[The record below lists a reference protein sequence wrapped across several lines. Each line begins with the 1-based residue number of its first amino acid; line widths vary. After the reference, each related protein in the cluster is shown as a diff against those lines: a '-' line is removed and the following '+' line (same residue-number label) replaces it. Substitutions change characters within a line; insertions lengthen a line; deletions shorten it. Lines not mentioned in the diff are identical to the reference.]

1 MSKGNAR
8 MDIFALIERLEAL
21 VNTGQRVPFV
31 NKIMLDEQECLDVIA
46 QMRMSVPDE
55 VRQARRMLQE
65 RSRIPEQARL
75 EAERIVAIAHE
86 QAEEILS
93 EHGLVRAAEDN
104 ARQIMEEAEEQAS
117 EIQRE
122 SDAYAVRSLTDLRT
136 RLEQL
141 HERVQIFLEAMADT
155 EPEGIPSVR
164 ARGDRTSQDSVE

>member
-1 MSKGNAR
+1 

-104 ARQIMEEAEEQAS
+104 ARQITEEAEEQAS

-164 ARGDRTSQDSVE
+164 TRGDRTSQDAVE

>member
-1 MSKGNAR
+1 

-93 EHGLVRAAEDN
+93 EHGLVRAAEEN
-104 ARQIMEEAEEQAS
+104 AQRIVDEAEEQAT
-117 EIQRE
+117 EIQQE
-122 SDAYAVRSLTDLRT
+122 SDQYAVNSLTDLRT

-155 EPEGIPSVR
+155 EPEEVPSAR
-164 ARGDRTSQDSVE
+164 ARRDRAAKE

>member
-1 MSKGNAR
+1 

-104 ARQIMEEAEEQAS
+104 ARQIMAEAEEQAG

-164 ARGDRTSQDSVE
+164 ARGDRASQDSVE

>member
-1 MSKGNAR
+1 

-104 ARQIMEEAEEQAS
+104 AREIVEEAEGQSS

-155 EPEGIPSVR
+155 EPEEVASTR
-164 ARGDRTSQDSVE
+164 TRGGRTSQDSTE

>member
-1 MSKGNAR
+1 

-93 EHGLVRAAEDN
+93 EHGLVQAAEDN
-104 ARQIMEEAEEQAS
+104 ARQIVGDAEEQAS

-141 HERVQIFLEAMADT
+141 HERVQIFLEAMAET
-155 EPEGIPSVR
+155 EPEGVSSSRV
-164 ARGDRTSQDSVE
+164 RGDRTSQDSIE

>member
-1 MSKGNAR
+1 

-46 QMRMSVPDE
+46 QLRMSVPDE

-93 EHGLVRAAEDN
+93 EHGLVRAAEANSQRILD
-104 ARQIMEEAEEQAS
+104 EAEEQAG

-155 EPEGIPSVR
+155 EPEEVPSVR
-164 ARGDRTSQDSVE
+164 TRGDRASHDSIE

>member
-1 MSKGNAR
+1 

-86 QAEEILS
+86 QAEEVLS

-104 ARQIMEEAEEQAS
+104 ARQIVEDAEEQAS
-117 EIQRE
+117 EIHRE

-155 EPEGIPSVR
+155 EPEGVPSTR
-164 ARGDRTSQDSVE
+164 ARGDRTSQDLVE

>member
-1 MSKGNAR
+1 

-46 QMRMSVPDE
+46 QLRMSVPDE

-86 QAEEILS
+86 QAEEVLS
-93 EHGLVRAAEDN
+93 EHGLVRAAEEN
-104 ARQIMEEAEEQAS
+104 ARQILDEAQDQAN
-117 EIQRE
+117 EVQRE

-155 EPEGIPSVR
+155 DPEEVPTAR
-164 ARGDRTSQDSVE
+164 ARGDRASQDSLE

>member
-1 MSKGNAR
+1 

-93 EHGLVRAAEDN
+93 EHGLVQAAEEN
-104 ARQIMEEAEEQAS
+104 ARRILGEAEEQAV
-117 EIQRE
+117 EVQRE
-122 SDAYAVRSLTDLRT
+122 SDDYAVRSLTDLRT

-155 EPEGIPSVR
+155 EPEDIPS
-164 ARGDRTSQDSVE
+164 ARGRGERVS

>member
-1 MSKGNAR
+1 

-93 EHGLVRAAEDN
+93 EHGLVRAAEEN
-104 ARQIMEEAEEQAS
+104 ARRIVDEAEEQAT
-117 EIQRE
+117 EIQQE
-122 SDAYAVRSLTDLRT
+122 SDQYAVRSLTDLRT
-136 RLEQL
+136 RLEQM

-155 EPEGIPSVR
+155 EPEQVPSAR
-164 ARGDRTSQDSVE
+164 ARRERASQE

>member
-1 MSKGNAR
+1 

-155 EPEGIPSVR
+155 EPEGIPSAR
-164 ARGDRTSQDSVE
+164 ARGDRTSQDAVE

>member
-1 MSKGNAR
+1 

-46 QMRMSVPDE
+46 QLRMSVPDE

-86 QAEEILS
+86 QAEEVLS
-93 EHGLVRAAEDN
+93 EHGLVRAAEQN
-104 ARQIMEEAEEQAS
+104 ARQILDEAQDQAN
-117 EIQRE
+117 EVQRE

-155 EPEGIPSVR
+155 DPEEVPTAR
-164 ARGDRTSQDSVE
+164 ARGDRASQDSLE

>member
-1 MSKGNAR
+1 

-104 ARQIMEEAEEQAS
+104 ARRILDEAEGQAG

-155 EPEGIPSVR
+155 EPEDVPSARSRGER
-164 ARGDRTSQDSVE
+164 ASQERVE

>member
-1 MSKGNAR
+1 

-104 ARQIMEEAEEQAS
+104 ARKILDDAEEQAG
-117 EIQRE
+117 EVQRE
-122 SDAYAVRSLTDLRT
+122 SDDYAVRSLTDLRT

-155 EPEGIPSVR
+155 EPEDIPS
-164 ARGDRTSQDSVE
+164 ARGRGERASQGPLE

>member
-1 MSKGNAR
+1 
-8 MDIFALIERLEAL
+8 MDIFALIERLEVL

-46 QMRMSVPDE
+46 QLRMSVPDE

-65 RSRIPEQARL
+65 RSRIPEQAHL

-86 QAEEILS
+86 QAEEVLS
-93 EHGLVRAAEDN
+93 EHGLVRAAEEN
-104 ARQIMEEAEEQAS
+104 ARRILDEAQDQAN
-117 EIQRE
+117 EVQRE
-122 SDAYAVRSLTDLRT
+122 SDDYAVRSLTDLRT

-155 EPEGIPSVR
+155 EPEEVPSARVR
-164 ARGDRTSQDSVE
+164 DDRASQDSIE

>member
-1 MSKGNAR
+1 

-164 ARGDRTSQDSVE
+164 ARGDRTSQDTVE

>member
-1 MSKGNAR
+1 

-104 ARQIMEEAEEQAS
+104 ARRILEEAEDQAG
-117 EIQRE
+117 EVQRE
-122 SDAYAVRSLTDLRT
+122 SDDYAVRSLTDLRT

-155 EPEGIPSVR
+155 EPEDVPS
-164 ARGDRTSQDSVE
+164 ARGRGERASQGPLE

>member
-1 MSKGNAR
+1 

-46 QMRMSVPDE
+46 QMRMSIPDE

-75 EAERIVAIAHE
+75 EAERIVEIAHE

-104 ARQIMEEAEEQAS
+104 ARRIVEEAQDQAS
-117 EIQRE
+117 EVQRE
-122 SDAYAVRSLTDLRT
+122 SDEYAVRSLTDLRT

-141 HERVQIFLEAMADT
+141 HERVQIFIEAMADS
-155 EPEGIPSVR
+155 EPEELPS
-164 ARGDRTSQDSVE
+164 ARGGGERASRETVE

>member
-1 MSKGNAR
+1 

-86 QAEEILS
+86 QAEEVLS

-104 ARQIMEEAEEQAS
+104 ARRILDEAEEQAG

-155 EPEGIPSVR
+155 ELDEVPSSR
-164 ARGDRTSQDSVE
+164 ARGERSSQDSVE

>member
-1 MSKGNAR
+1 

-86 QAEEILS
+86 QAEEVLS

-104 ARQIMEEAEEQAS
+104 ARRIIDEAEEQAG

-155 EPEGIPSVR
+155 EPDEVPSS
-164 ARGDRTSQDSVE
+164 RGRGERSSQDSVE

>member
-1 MSKGNAR
+1 

-93 EHGLVRAAEDN
+93 EHGLVRAAEEN
-104 ARQIMEEAEEQAS
+104 AQRIVDEAEEQAT
-117 EIQRE
+117 EVQRE
-122 SDAYAVRSLTDLRT
+122 SDQYAVNSLTELRT

-155 EPEGIPSVR
+155 EPEEVPSAR
-164 ARGDRTSQDSVE
+164 ARRDRATKE

>member
-1 MSKGNAR
+1 
-8 MDIFALIERLEAL
+8 MDIFALIERLEGL

-86 QAEEILS
+86 QAEEVLS
-93 EHGLVRAAEDN
+93 EHGLVRAAEQN
-104 ARQIMEEAEEQAS
+104 ARRILDEAEDQAG

-141 HERVQIFLEAMADT
+141 HERVQIFLEAMADS
-155 EPEGIPSVR
+155 EPEEVPSTR
-164 ARGDRTSQDSVE
+164 MRGDLNSQDSVE

>member
-1 MSKGNAR
+1 

-86 QAEEILS
+86 QAEEVLS

-104 ARQIMEEAEEQAS
+104 ARQIVEEAEEQAG

-155 EPEGIPSVR
+155 EPEAVPSS
-164 ARGDRTSQDSVE
+164 RGRGERGSQDSVE

>member
-1 MSKGNAR
+1 

-75 EAERIVAIAHE
+75 EADRIVAIAHE

-104 ARQIMEEAEEQAS
+104 SREIVEEAEGQAS

-155 EPEGIPSVR
+155 EPEEVTSTR
-164 ARGDRTSQDSVE
+164 TRGGRTSQDSTE

>member
-1 MSKGNAR
+1 

-46 QMRMSVPDE
+46 QMRMSIPDE

-86 QAEEILS
+86 QAEEVLS
-93 EHGLVRAAEDN
+93 EHGLTRAAEEN
-104 ARQIMEEAEEQAS
+104 ARQIVEEAEAQAS
-117 EIQRE
+117 EVQRE

-141 HERVQIFLEAMADT
+141 HERVQIFLEAMADS
-155 EPEGIPSVR
+155 EPEELHSSR
-164 ARGDRTSQDSVE
+164 ARGERASQEPVE

>member
-1 MSKGNAR
+1 

-46 QMRMSVPDE
+46 QMRMSIPDE

-75 EAERIVAIAHE
+75 EAERIVEIAHE

-104 ARQIMEEAEEQAS
+104 ARRIVEEAETQAG
-117 EIQRE
+117 EVQRE
-122 SDAYAVRSLTDLRT
+122 SDEYAVRSLTDLRT

-141 HERVQIFLEAMADT
+141 HERVQIFIEAMADS
-155 EPEGIPSVR
+155 EPEELPSTRGRGER
-164 ARGDRTSQDSVE
+164 ASREPVE

>member
-1 MSKGNAR
+1 

-46 QMRMSVPDE
+46 QMRMSIPDE

-75 EAERIVAIAHE
+75 EAERIVEIAHE

-104 ARQIMEEAEEQAS
+104 ARRIVEEAQDQAS
-117 EIQRE
+117 EVQRE
-122 SDAYAVRSLTDLRT
+122 SDEYAVRSLTDLRT

-141 HERVQIFLEAMADT
+141 HERVQIFIEAMADS
-155 EPEGIPSVR
+155 EPEELPS
-164 ARGDRTSQDSVE
+164 ARGRGERASQETVE

>member
-1 MSKGNAR
+1 

-104 ARQIMEEAEEQAS
+104 ARQVLDEAEEQAG

-155 EPEGIPSVR
+155 EPEEVSSPRG
-164 ARGDRTSQDSVE
+164 RGDRSSQDSLE

>member
-1 MSKGNAR
+1 

-46 QMRMSVPDE
+46 RLRMSVPDE

-93 EHGLVRAAEDN
+93 EHGLTRAAEAN
-104 ARQIMEEAEEQAS
+104 ASKIMEEAEEQAG

-155 EPEGIPSVR
+155 EPEEVPSVR
-164 ARGDRTSQDSVE
+164 TRGDRASQDSLE

>member
-1 MSKGNAR
+1 

-104 ARQIMEEAEEQAS
+104 ARRMLEEAEEQAG
-117 EIQRE
+117 EVQRE
-122 SDAYAVRSLTDLRT
+122 SDDYAVRSLTDLRT

-155 EPEGIPSVR
+155 EPEDVPSGRGRGER
-164 ARGDRTSQDSVE
+164 ASQGPLE

>member
-1 MSKGNAR
+1 

-46 QMRMSVPDE
+46 RLRMSVPDE

-86 QAEEILS
+86 QAEEVLS
-93 EHGLVRAAEDN
+93 EHGLTRAAEAN
-104 ARQIMEEAEEQAS
+104 AGRILEEAEEQAS

-155 EPEGIPSVR
+155 EPEEVPSAR
-164 ARGDRTSQDSVE
+164 ARGDRAPQDSLE

>member
-1 MSKGNAR
+1 

-104 ARQIMEEAEEQAS
+104 ARKILEDAEEQAG
-117 EIQRE
+117 EVQRE
-122 SDAYAVRSLTDLRT
+122 SDDYAVRSLTDLRT

-155 EPEGIPSVR
+155 EPEDIPS
-164 ARGDRTSQDSVE
+164 ARGRGERASQGPLE

>member
-1 MSKGNAR
+1 

-104 ARQIMEEAEEQAS
+104 ARGIVEEAEEQAS

-136 RLEQL
+136 RFEQL

-155 EPEGIPSVR
+155 EPEAVTSAR
-164 ARGDRTSQDSVE
+164 TRGDRSSQDSAE

>member
-1 MSKGNAR
+1 

-46 QMRMSVPDE
+46 QMRMSIPDE
-55 VRQARRMLQE
+55 VRQARRMLQD

-75 EAERIVAIAHE
+75 EAERIVDIAHE

-104 ARQIMEEAEEQAS
+104 ARRIVEEAQDQAS
-117 EIQRE
+117 EVQRE
-122 SDAYAVRSLTDLRT
+122 SDEYAVRSLTDLRT

-141 HERVQIFLEAMADT
+141 HERVQIFIEAMADS
-155 EPEGIPSVR
+155 EPEELPS
-164 ARGDRTSQDSVE
+164 ARGRGERASQETVE